1 MNKRP
6 NEKAASG
13 TGLATEGAIPLKG
26 LEGYVRPP
34 DGHEI
39 YNLIGRVAAEWSH
52 LEHILDRSIWKL
64 AKVPGSRG
72 ACLTAQMMGVW
83 PRFNAI
89 DALEAKIWK
98 NPSDGKLRKANAN
111 PHRALP

>member
-6 NEKAASG
+6 NEKAASD

-89 DALEAKIWK
+89 DALLKQRSGKI
-98 NPSDGKLRKANAN
+98 PAMESS
-111 PHRALP
+111 